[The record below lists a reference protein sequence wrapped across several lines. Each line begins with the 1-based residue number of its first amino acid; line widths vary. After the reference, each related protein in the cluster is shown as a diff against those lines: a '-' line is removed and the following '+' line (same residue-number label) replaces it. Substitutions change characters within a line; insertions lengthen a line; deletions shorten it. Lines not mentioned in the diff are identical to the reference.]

1 MNIFPEN
8 VSTYGQDIDQL
19 FWLVLVFAGT
29 AFVISVFILLY
40 PLFKNHHSRIQR
52 AKYITG
58 EGKAHFKWVIIAL
71 CVLTMS
77 DFIILFAEHH
87 TWEEF
92 ETLPQQKDAEYIV
105 TGRQWNW
112 AFTYPGLDGN
122 LGTADDVVIDE
133 PNSELHVPLSKN
145 VFFQLKAKDVL
156 HSFFVVNSRLKQ
168 DCIPGR
174 TITRWINFTKEGKYD
189 ISCAEICG
197 IAHSQMRNFIVVESQ
212 EKYNTYIDSLYKQHS
227 ATAGGN

>member
-145 VFFQLKAKDVL
+145 VFHAGLTLLKKG
-156 HSFFVVNSRLKQ
+156 S
-168 DCIPGR
+168 
-174 TITRWINFTKEGKYD
+174 TIFPVQK
-189 ISCAEICG
+189 
-197 IAHSQMRNFIVVESQ
+197 
-212 EKYNTYIDSLYKQHS
+212 S
-227 ATAGGN
+227 AV